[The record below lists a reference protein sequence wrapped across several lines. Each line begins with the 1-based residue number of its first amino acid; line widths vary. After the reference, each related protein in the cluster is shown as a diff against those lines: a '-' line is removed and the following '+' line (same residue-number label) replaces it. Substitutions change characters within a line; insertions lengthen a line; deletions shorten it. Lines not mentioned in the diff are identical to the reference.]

1 MDAPRDRALR
11 RRQRPLHEPWR
22 DDRLGRD
29 LAAALEPLS
38 TAQPSERAW
47 ERLAARLAADAP
59 VRDRLPRPIV
69 RLVTRLGGRRL
80 LDLPAREVR
89 VRATGLLGAA
99 AMAAISLA
107 SVGVLR
113 DAEGGGAIRFAHAA
127 APVPGLGAYEVAIQP
142 ALNPRPV
149 ARALPRSAAG
159 SAALQRA
166 LQSMRAVRA
175 QRLLEQ
181 TANPEARP
189 RHCLEAFP
197 DAYGRRYD
205 AEACRVAPEAP
216 RPGWI
221 RLSDPPQ
228 SL

>member
-1 MDAPRDRALR
+1 MDAPRPR
-11 RRQRPLHEPWR
+11 RPHEPWR

-47 ERLAARLAADAP
+47 ARLAARLAADAP
-59 VRDRLPRPIV
+59 VRHRLPRPVV
-69 RLVTRLGGRRL
+69 RVLERLGARGL

-113 DAEGGGAIRFAHAA
+113 DAATGGTARFAQA
-127 APVPGLGAYEVAIQP
+127 APPLPGLGAYEVAIQP

-149 ARALPRSAAG
+149 ARALPSAAAG
-159 SAALQRA
+159 APALERA
-166 LQSMRAVRA
+166 LQSVRAVRA

-181 TANPEARP
+181 ADDPDAPP
-189 RHCLEAFP
+189 RHCVEAFP
-197 DAYGRRYD
+197 DAYGRRFD
-205 AEACRVAPEAP
+205 AEACRIAPEAA

-221 RLSDPPQ
+221 RLSDLPQ